1 MGTKRIGLARVEA
14 LIENLKRD
22 IDWGAGT
29 TFKGQKRVVEAVTN
43 AAAAARTLT
52 AAESGT
58 LFTVNMATAD
68 NNLTFSL
75 PATAT
80 SAGVYYDFCFLVA
93 SDDDAD
99 FILQTAEDAAD
110 IYGGIITLAANS
122 TVDAFNG
129 ISSITVDGSV
139 AQSAEGLQ
147 LSVLCDGVNWHLS
160 GHIATAVG
168 TVHLVGAAATTA
180 DDQTTLSH
188 CKTNPLPLLVGGF
201 VLYGTNYNKQET

>member
-1 MGTKRIGLARVEA
+1 MGSRRIGLARMEA

-22 IDWGAGT
+22 INWGAGT
-29 TFKGQKRVVEAVTN
+29 TFKGQKRLVEAVTN

-58 LFTVNMATAD
+58 LFTVNMSTVD
-68 NNLTFSL
+68 NNLTYSL

-80 SAGVYYDFCFLVA
+80 SAGVYYDFCFTVA

-122 TVDAFNG
+122 TVDAFSG

-139 AQSAEGLQ
+139 AQSAEGLH
-147 LSVLCDGVNWHLS
+147 LHVLCDGVNWHLS

-168 TVHLVGAAATTA
+168 TVHLVGAAGTTA
-180 DDQTTLSH
+180 DD
-188 CKTNPLPLLVGGF
+188 
-201 VLYGTNYNKQET
+201 